1 MEEFAVT
8 QRQRK
13 KNVRIVSTVL
23 AVIVVLGIV
32 ATCLA
37 SLFYAA

>member
-23 AVIVVLGIV
+23 AVIVVLGII
-32 ATCLA
+32 ATSLA

>member
-1 MEEFAVT
+1 M
-8 QRQRK
+8 K
-13 KNVRIVSTVL
+13 RIVSTVL

-32 ATCLA
+32 ATSLA